1 MKREGTTNKH
11 YNTAVANL
19 RKARLAQAEKQ
30 IKLLTDDV
38 PTRENIYYRKWQNL
52 KIEFDRVCA
61 EKDVE
66 RELNNI
72 LFTTLRNVIPRHLR
86 RSLKRWERKY
96 GRWED

>member
-38 PTRENIYYRKWQNL
+38 PTRENIY
-52 KIEFDRVCA
+52 
-61 EKDVE
+61 
-66 RELNNI
+66 
-72 LFTTLRNVIPRHLR
+72 
-86 RSLKRWERKY
+86 
-96 GRWED
+96 